1 MWLQARSWIFF
12 SILWE
17 TCIGTPPLAL
27 HQLVEV
33 EPGGEVVLKLNGLDV
48 DGDKVSHF
56 QVRTLIFYVY
66 SMKVSTQTHE
76 FQRRWQL

>member
-1 MWLQARSWIFF
+1 MRLQARAWIFF
-12 SILWE
+12 SILWQ

-48 DGDKVSHF
+48 DGDKVSRHF

-66 SMKVSTQTHE
+66 NMKESTQTHE
-76 FQRRWQL
+76 F

>member
-1 MWLQARSWIFF
+1 MWLQARAWIFF
-12 SILWE
+12 SILCE

-33 EPGGEVVLKLNGLDV
+33 ERGGEVVLKLNGLDV

-56 QVRTLIFYVY
+56 SGQDSDFLC
-66 SMKVSTQTHE
+66 
-76 FQRRWQL
+76 L